1 MGRERSRRNPFRGFF
16 DYISE
21 MNRMREHWMTGSVE
35 SGAQEDQG
43 RTHASAWIPATDVFA
58 RGDDFVI
65 QCELPGTERED
76 IEISLSNGLLTISGE
91 RVIEDQ
97 ERAGEETYYVKERFR
112 GTFRRT
118 MSLPE
123 GISEDRINAHFENG
137 LLEVTV
143 SGGAVEGP
151 RRISIFSP

>member
-21 MNRMREHWMTGSVE
+21 MNRMREQWMTGPVE

-58 RGDDFVI
+58 RGDDLVI

-97 ERAGEETYYVKERFR
+97 EGAREETYYVKERFR